1 MPGPASIWMPE
12 NIAKFEPNND
22 AKTEN
27 VYCQLRKVL
36 PVRLKRQ
43 KNRMLHTA
51 NSASQEVV
59 NEGASTTCE
68 KKNAWEFVIQQAN
81 VLVCVKLIFG
91 SSHSLDLLQGHFCG
105 WAWDTRDFW
114 TLHTSNILFQ
124 DTQAIRRPT
133 NILRSPKNVNYCS
146 LIYIITL
153 IWKCPSTRWW
163 WW

>member
-1 MPGPASIWMPE
+1 MFLPYDEKRLIADVGVKFLTMPGPASIWMPE

-51 NSASQEVV
+51 NSANQEVV

-68 KKNAWEFVIQQAN
+68 KKI
-81 VLVCVKLIFG
+81 
-91 SSHSLDLLQGHFCG
+91 DL
-105 WAWDTRDFW
+105 
-114 TLHTSNILFQ
+114 
-124 DTQAIRRPT
+124 
-133 NILRSPKNVNYCS
+133 
-146 LIYIITL
+146 
-153 IWKCPSTRWW
+153 
-163 WW
+163 